1 MSFCFPLQRDEEDG
15 GDMDSYQ
22 VLPPLSANP
31 VHGAQLS
38 LIASLRKAEAR
49 EVETG
54 PRSESCGFSLAF
66 DLLCM

>member
-1 MSFCFPLQRDEEDG
+1 
-15 GDMDSYQ
+15 MDSYQ
-22 VLPPLSANP
+22 VLPPLSINP

-54 PRSESCGFSLAF
+54 PWSESVRFLTCF
-66 DLLCM
+66 